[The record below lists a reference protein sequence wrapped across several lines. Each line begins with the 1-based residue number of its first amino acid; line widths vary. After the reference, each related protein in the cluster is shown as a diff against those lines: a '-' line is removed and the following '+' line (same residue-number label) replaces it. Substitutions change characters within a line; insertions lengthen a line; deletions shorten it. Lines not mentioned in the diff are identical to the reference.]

1 MTKRTIKWLFIL
13 VICLMFENVYA
24 TDSIYSINKNTDEK
38 LFFIKESFNKNNENN
53 GFVVGG
59 TYLKEIIEADSKT
72 IEDYQV
78 MIVNYKKD
86 GRIKWNYDYG
96 LSSQDSLYFLEYS
109 YDENNNVDGYL
120 LGLSKSY
127 NVLENTQP
135 INQIVFQKLDKEGN
149 LLWEKDSNLFDC
161 NINKIV
167 SINNNGQIEYLI
179 ISTLDKENKSIIGK
193 YDKELNLI
201 WTKDII
207 KNELKTNLIDIMP
220 IYNNATLIGYS
231 AIKEY
236 YENDSIK
243 KELIKLDTEGN
254 EVKVINDSLEKY
266 EVVKLQESTNGFILY
281 GITNEVKIDNGKTS
295 YFIINYNIDDE
306 EVWETVGDVPLDESN
321 IIYLITDKE
330 KELNKYYLMYNRKE
344 TKTEVVQIDTD
355 GTINKK
361 IKKINNDYYDINNFY
376 FKDDIIYLI
385 GQINCPKDDTCEY
398 DNNSLFLVSDE
409 DKVIEVKENDSTTI
423 LIIITIIV
431 SVLMSGIYLKKRKK
445 SK

>member
-13 VICLMFENVYA
+13 VICLMFKNVYA

-38 LFFIKESFNKNNENN
+38 LFFIKESFNKDNKNN
-53 GFVVGG
+53 GFIVGG
-59 TYLKEIIEADSKT
+59 TYLKEIIETDSKT

-86 GRIKWNYDYG
+86 GKIKWNYDYG

-109 YDENNNVDGYL
+109 YDENNTVDGYL
-120 LGLSKSY
+120 VGLSKTY
-127 NVLENTQP
+127 NVLENTQS
-135 INQIVFQKLDKEGN
+135 INQILFQKLDKEGN
-149 LLWEKDSNLFDC
+149 LVWEKESNLVDS
-161 NINKIV
+161 NINKLV
-167 SINNNGQIEYLI
+167 SIKNNDQVEYLI
-179 ISTLDKENKSIIGK
+179 ISSLDKENKSIIEK

-207 KNELKTNLIDIMP
+207 KNDLKTNLLDIMP
-220 IYNNATLIGYS
+220 IYNNGSLTGYA

-243 KELIKLDTEGN
+243 KELIKLDTDGN
-254 EVKVINDSLEKY
+254 EVKIIDDSIEKY
-266 EVVKLQESTNGFILY
+266 EVTKLQESNNGFILY
-281 GITNEVKIDNGKTS
+281 GITKDVKISNGKTS

-306 EVWETVGDVPLDESN
+306 ETWETVGDVPLDESN
-321 IIYLITDKE
+321 TIYLIN
-330 KELNKYYLMYNRKE
+330 NKDTEINDYYLMYNRKGSN
-344 TKTEVVQIDTD
+344 TEVIKIDLD

-361 IKKINNDYYDINNFY
+361 IKKINNEYYDINNFY

-409 DKVIEVKENDSTTI
+409 DKVIEVKENDSKTI
-423 LIIITIIV
+423 LIVITISLLLLIG
-431 SVLMSGIYLKKRKK
+431 GIYLKKRKMTK
-445 SK
+445 

>member
-1 MTKRTIKWLFIL
+1 
-13 VICLMFENVYA
+13 
-24 TDSIYSINKNTDEK
+24 
-38 LFFIKESFNKNNENN
+38 
-53 GFVVGG
+53 
-59 TYLKEIIEADSKT
+59 
-72 IEDYQV
+72 
-78 MIVNYKKD
+78 MI
-86 GRIKWNYDYG
+86 
-96 LSSQDSLYFLEYS
+96 
-109 YDENNNVDGYL
+109 
-120 LGLSKSY
+120 GLSKSY
-127 NVLENTQP
+127 NVLETTQP

-167 SINNNGQIEYLI
+167 STNNNGQIEYLI
-179 ISTLDKENKSIIGK
+179 IATLDKENKSIIGK

-306 EVWETVGDVPLDESN
+306 EV
-321 IIYLITDKE
+321 
-330 KELNKYYLMYNRKE
+330 
-344 TKTEVVQIDTD
+344 
-355 GTINKK
+355 
-361 IKKINNDYYDINNFY
+361 
-376 FKDDIIYLI
+376 
-385 GQINCPKDDTCEY
+385 
-398 DNNSLFLVSDE
+398 
-409 DKVIEVKENDSTTI
+409 
-423 LIIITIIV
+423 
-431 SVLMSGIYLKKRKK
+431 
-445 SK
+445 